1 MFGRSLAAVL
11 LVLASLWLPA
21 RGVAQT
27 QGGVELVQASLIA
40 QPTEPG
46 AAPSAKVR
54 VGLRLVM
61 AKDWHT
67 YWKNSGDYGLPTEVE
82 WKLPAGWSAGPLLW
96 PLPHRITAGDIVTF
110 GYDDE
115 VLLQTDLTAPSAA
128 EVTQAA
134 LQSIVAKASWLVCK
148 ESCIP
153 GDAEVTLANAAR
165 GPDAALSALFAK
177 YTAQLPRNYDAAAA
191 GFTVARTLDDKGI
204 TLQVR
209 GLAPT
214 SVQKVDFYPVPNDAE
229 VSLVAPKIEPT
240 ADGFRIRI
248 DFGQPTKKGAGVTGV
263 LAFERGGKR
272 EGWEFSAADLGG
284 TKVAQSGAPAASAG
298 TSGTSGSS
306 SGGGQTPPAESG
318 VLYYLLLG
326 FLGGLILNAMPCVLP
341 VLSLKI
347 LSFLGQAGED
357 PRTVFRLGLA
367 YSAGVLT
374 WFMSIA
380 VLMIGFGLAY
390 GEQFGQPA
398 FMIGITVVI
407 FVFALSLLGVFE
419 FTLPGGL
426 QNKAAEASQGSG
438 YLGAFSQGLL
448 ATVLGASCTAPLLGA
463 AVGFASGKPAAL
475 VLAMFAMV
483 SLGMAAPVLLLCAF
497 PAWLRLLP
505 RPGTWMEHFRQGAGF
520 ILLATIV
527 YYLYVIGAQKGPNGI
542 VWTAA
547 LLVVVAI
554 ACWIYGTFLTPSSAR
569 ATQRR
574 AWAALVLVLGAGGW
588 FTIGQIREAEAR
600 PSELATKDGIPW
612 EKYSA
617 ARVEAAV
624 AAGTPVFVDFTAD
637 WCVNCKFNEKTV
649 LETEAVRGALKEKGF
664 LALKGDWTR
673 SDPEITKVLRKYQR
687 AGVPLYLVYGGGK
700 TEPQVLPE
708 LLTRQIVLDA
718 LNVAAPAKSQKV
730 ALADGS
736 AGGR

>member
-1 MFGRSLAAVL
+1 MFGRFLALLAAAF
-11 LVLASLWLPA
+11 LVAPLS
-21 RGVAQT
+21 AQM
-27 QGGVELVQASLIA
+27 QGGVELVQASLVA

-46 AAPSAKVR
+46 AASNQVR
-54 VGLRLVM
+54 VGVKLVM

-82 WKLPAGWSAGPLLW
+82 WKLPEGWKAGPLLW

-115 VLLQTDLTAPSAA
+115 VVLLTDLTAPSTAA
-128 EVTQAA
+128 VTEAA
-134 LQSIVAKASWLVCK
+134 LRQVGAKVAWLVCK

-153 GDAEVTLANAAR
+153 GDAEVTLTNPGR
-165 GPDAALSALFAK
+165 GPDAALTALFAK
-177 YTAQLPRNYDAAAA
+177 FAAQLPRAYEPAAA
-191 GFTVARTLDDKGI
+191 GFTVARTLDDKGL
-204 TLQVR
+204 TLTVR
-209 GLAPT
+209 GLSA
-214 SVQKVDFYPVPNDAE
+214 SVVQKADFYPLPNDSE
-229 VSLVAPKIEPT
+229 VSLVAPKLEST
-240 ADGFRIRI
+240 ADGYRIRI
-248 DFGQPTKKGAGVTGV
+248 EFGQPTKKGAGVTGV
-263 LAFERGGKR
+263 LAFDRGGRR
-272 EGWEFSAADLGG
+272 EGWEFSARDLGG
-284 TKVAQSGAPAASAG
+284 SGTAGATPAAGTGSVANATAG
-298 TSGTSGSS
+298 
-306 SGGGQTPPAESG
+306 SGGGQTPPTADGSL
-318 VLYYLLLG
+318 LYYLLLG

-347 LSFLGQAGED
+347 LSFLGQAGEE
-357 PRTVFRLGLA
+357 PKKVFRLGLA
-367 YSAGVLT
+367 YSAGVFV
-374 WFMSIA
+374 WFLSIA
-380 VLMIGFGLAY
+380 LLMILFGLAY

-398 FMIGITVVI
+398 FMVGITVII

-419 FTLPGGL
+419 FTLPGSL

-497 PAWLRLLP
+497 PAWMRLLP
-505 RPGTWMEHFRQGAGF
+505 RPGTWMEHFRQGSGF
-520 ILLATIV
+520 VLLATIV

-554 ACWIYGTFLTPSSAR
+554 ACWIYGTFLTPSSPA

-574 AWAALVLVLGAGGW
+574 AWVALVLVLAGGGW
-588 FTIGQIREAEAR
+588 FTLGQIRAAEAR
-600 PSELATKDGIPW
+600 PSELAEKGGIPW
-612 EKYSA
+612 EKYSS

-649 LETEAVRGALKEKGF
+649 LETEAVRGALREKGF

-673 SDPEITKVLRKYQR
+673 SDPEITKVLRRYQR
-687 AGVPLYLVYGGGK
+687 AGVPLYLVYAGGK
-700 TEPQVLPE
+700 AEPQVLPE
-708 LLTRQIVLDA
+708 LLTKQIVLDA
-718 LNVAAPAKSQKV
+718 LNAAAPAKSQKV
-730 ALADGS
+730 ALADGP

>member
-1 MFGRSLAAVL
+1 MPGRFLALLAAAFL
-11 LVLASLWLPA
+11 LTP
-21 RGVAQT
+21 
-27 QGGVELVQASLIA
+27 VQAQPKSGSDLVRATLLA
-40 QPTEPG
+40 QPAE
-46 AAPSAKVR
+46 AAAKADGRIR
-54 VGLRLVM
+54 VGVRLVM
-61 AKDWHT
+61 EKDWHT
-67 YWKNSGDYGLPTEVE
+67 YWQNSGDYGLPTEIE
-82 WKLPAGWSAGPLLW
+82 WKLPEGWTAGPIQW

-115 VLLQTDLTAPSAA
+115 VLLMVDLTPKGSVD
-128 EVTQAA
+128 EAA
-134 LQSIVAKASWLVCK
+134 LKQVSAKVSWLVCK

-153 GDAEVTLANAAR
+153 GDAELTLSNPAR
-165 GPDAALSALFAK
+165 GADAATTTLFAK
-177 YTAQLPRNYDAAAA
+177 YAAQLPKDFGASA
-191 GFTVARTLDDKGI
+191 GFTIARAMDAKGL
-204 TLQVR
+204 TFTVR
-209 GLAPT
+209 NLPPA
-214 SVQKVDFYPVPNDAE
+214 SAQKLDFYPLPNDPDT
-229 VSLVAPKIEPT
+229 SLVAPKIEPT
-240 ADGFRIRI
+240 ADGFRIRV
-248 DFGQPTKKGAGVTGV
+248 DFGQPTKKGDGVTGV

-272 EGWEFSAADLGG
+272 EGWTLARKDFVAAGE
-284 TKVAQSGAPAASAG
+284 TAPTTTG
-298 TSGTSGSS
+298 
-306 SGGGQTPPAESG
+306 GGGQKVAGGGSGETPPAQGGLLSF
-318 VLYYLLLG
+318 LLLG

-347 LSFLGQAGED
+347 LSFMQQAGED
-357 PRTVFRLGLA
+357 PRQVFRLGLA
-367 YSAGVLT
+367 YSAGVFV

-380 VLMIGFGLAY
+380 LLMILFGLAY
-390 GEQFGQPA
+390 GEQFGKPA
-398 FMIGITVVI
+398 FMIGVTVVI

-438 YLGAFSQGLL
+438 YLGAFSQGVL

-463 AVGFASGKPAAL
+463 AVGFAADKPAYV
-475 VLAMFAMV
+475 VLGMFVMV

-497 PAWLRLLP
+497 PAWMRILP

-520 ILLATIV
+520 VLLATIV

-542 VWTAA
+542 VWTVG

-554 ACWIYGTFLTPSSAR
+554 ACWIYGTFLTPCSPA

-574 AWAALVLVLGAGGW
+574 AWVALAVVLLGGSW

-600 PSELATKDGIPW
+600 PSELAEKGGIPW

-617 ARVEAAV
+617 ARVESAI

-673 SDPEITKVLRKYQR
+673 SDPEITKVLRKHQR
-687 AGVPLYLVYGGGK
+687 AGVPLYLVYTGGK
-700 TEPQVLPE
+700 AEPQVLPE

-718 LNVAAPAKSQKV
+718 LNAAAPGKSQKAV
-730 ALADGS
+730 ALAEGS
-736 AGGR
+736 PAGGR